1 MSDPFGTPPP
11 PPSSWTGSFGATGS
25 VTPCDNGVRFGAFA
39 LDILLAIVTCGI
51 GWLIWSIVLWQQST
65 SPAKKMLGLRVV
77 DSATGA
83 PAVMQQMLVRE
94 LGGKLGL
101 AIALNLLS
109 PAVGLD
115 NVIGLGNLVFLA
127 SAVMVLAT
135 PARQAIW
142 DLIAKTTVVH
152 ES

>member
-1 MSDPFGTPPP
+1 MSSFPPP
-11 PPSSWTGSFGATGS
+11 EIPSGSFAAAGPSPAG
-25 VTPCDNGVRFGAFA
+25 NGKRFLAYL
-39 LDILLAIVTCGI
+39 LDTLLAIVTCFI
-51 GWLIWSIVLWQQST
+51 GWFVWSIVLWQQST
-65 SPAKKMLGLRVV
+65 SPAKKMLGMRVV
-77 DSATGA
+77 DSSSGA

-101 AIALNLLS
+101 AIALNLVS

-142 DLIAKTTVVH
+142 DLVAKTTVVH
-152 ES
+152 EG

>member
-1 MSDPFGTPPP
+1 MSSFPPP
-11 PPSSWTGSFGATGS
+11 EVPAGSFGS
-25 VTPCDNGVRFGAFA
+25 VGPTPSANGKRFLAYL
-39 LDILLAIVTCGI
+39 LDTLLAIVTCFI
-51 GWLIWSIVLWQQST
+51 GWFIWSIVLWQQST

-77 DSATGA
+77 DSTTGA
-83 PAVMQQMLVRE
+83 PAAMQQMLVRE

-135 PARQAIW
+135 PARQAVW

-152 ES
+152 EG